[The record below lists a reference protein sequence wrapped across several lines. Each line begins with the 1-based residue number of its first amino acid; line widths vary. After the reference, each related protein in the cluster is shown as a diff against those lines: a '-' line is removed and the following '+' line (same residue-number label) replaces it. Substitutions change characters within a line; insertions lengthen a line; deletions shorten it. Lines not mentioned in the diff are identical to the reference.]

1 MKWLKAAVILVFLL
15 VTCFSFPVQAD
26 AASSKYVVKG
36 NTSSKVV
43 ALTFDDGAD
52 GTNISKILQTLST
65 HNVKATFF
73 LTGSGTKDHPQ
84 SIRNIA
90 DAGHQLG
97 NHSYSHPDFTTIS
110 TTKMKK
116 ELADTEALVK
126 STTGKSTKPIF
137 RAPFG
142 ATNSTVLK
150 TVGDAGYTHTLHWNI
165 DTIDW
170 RGLSKTEVL
179 NKVVNNIE
187 PGSVVLMHT
196 GAGAP
201 GTPAALPEMITKLKA
216 QGYKFVTVSELLQ
229 IQGSP
234 TDGAS
239 YTVKSGDTL
248 YSIANRN
255 DVSVTELK
263 KANGIPTSSNV
274 IRVGQVLKIPG
285 KGTTTPPPAE
295 SGSYTVKS
303 GDTLYSI
310 ANRNDV
316 SVTELKKAN
325 GIPTSSNVIRFG
337 QVLKIP
343 GKGTTTPP
351 PAESGSYTV
360 KSGDTL
366 YSIANRNDVSVT
378 ELKKAN
384 GIPTSSNVIRIGQVL
399 KIPGKGTTTPPA
411 SSTTY
416 TVKSGDTLYSIAGR
430 YDTTVQ
436 KIAAD
441 NDISNTGVI
450 SVGQKLKIAS

>member
-73 LTGSGTKDHPQ
+73 LTGGGTKDHPQ

-90 DAGHQLG
+90 AAGHQLG

-170 RGLSKTEVL
+170 RGLSKTQVL

-187 PGSVVLMHT
+187 PGSIVLMHT

-234 TDGAS
+234 STGGGS

-255 DVSVTELK
+255 DVSVSELK

-285 KGTTTPPPAE
+285 KGTA
-295 SGSYTVKS
+295 S
-303 GDTLYSI
+303 
-310 ANRNDV
+310 
-316 SVTELKKAN
+316 
-325 GIPTSSNVIRFG
+325 
-337 QVLKIP
+337 
-343 GKGTTTPP
+343 
-351 PAESGSYTV
+351 
-360 KSGDTL
+360 
-366 YSIANRNDVSVT
+366 
-378 ELKKAN
+378 
-384 GIPTSSNVIRIGQVL
+384 
-399 KIPGKGTTTPPA
+399 PPA

-430 YDTTVQ
+430 YNTTVQ

-441 NDISNTGVI
+441 NNISNTGVI

>member
-15 VTCFSFPVQAD
+15 VICFSFPVQSD

-65 HNVKATFF
+65 QNVKATFF

-90 DAGHQLG
+90 AAGHQLG

-170 RGLSKTEVL
+170 RGLSKTQVL

-216 QGYKFVTVSELLQ
+216 QGYKFVTVSELLK
-229 IQGSP
+229 IQGS
-234 TDGAS
+234 TSAGGAS

-255 DVSVTELK
+255 NVSVTELKKANSIPTSSNVIRVGQVLKIPGKGTTTPPPAASGSYTVKSGDTLYSIANRNNVSVTELK

-285 KGTTTPPPAE
+285 KGTTTPP
-295 SGSYTVKS
+295 
-303 GDTLYSI
+303 
-310 ANRNDV
+310 
-316 SVTELKKAN
+316 
-325 GIPTSSNVIRFG
+325 
-337 QVLKIP
+337 
-343 GKGTTTPP
+343 
-351 PAESGSYTV
+351 
-360 KSGDTL
+360 
-366 YSIANRNDVSVT
+366 
-378 ELKKAN
+378 
-384 GIPTSSNVIRIGQVL
+384 
-399 KIPGKGTTTPPA
+399 A

-430 YDTTVQ
+430 YNTTVQ

-441 NDISNTGVI
+441 NNISNTGVI
-450 SVGQKLKIAS
+450 SVGQRLKIAS